1 MPPRESNAVYSR
13 AIDKALDLPVVSD
26 YWSEVAKITAP
37 IAPYLEE
44 GIKII
49 KDKADESLSEAIK
62 DKVGSCVTSLDTLAC
77 DGLDQL
83 TSAVPSLR
91 SPTPDLVE
99 TTKETANNYV
109 DMIEEYVASFGLAQF
124 GIRLV
129 DTGLAVLESPL
140 SLISTSICSK
150 VQDVRRHLRAV
161 RRAGAKRAGY
171 PCKEGPFLLQ
181 VANMFSLNF
190 MLGFLGIQLVGA
202 DEEPLASSAK
212 KESSSGL
219 LDKELEE
226 EDSEMD
232 PDCVLD
238 SEESDD
244 SLEYRYLKN
253 KMTEIKL
260 KELEEA
266 FQLFSVSRDGLITGG
281 EIKQLIES
289 VGGKMTEG
297 EARAL
302 VRQADRD
309 GDGAIDF
316 SEFSRL
322 WSDIRG
328 EGEEEVE
335 IREEFFRMD
344 SDNSGFI
351 TRDEMLSIILGCTH
365 FTSDKVEEAKK
376 CVADLDVDQDGRVS
390 YPEFLLVWKYRM

>member
-1 MPPRESNAVYSR
+1 MGVKELVPICSPVTMPPRESNAVYSR

-161 RRAGAKRAGY
+161 RRAGSKRAGY

-202 DEEPLASSAK
+202 DEEPLASSTK

-232 PDCVLD
+232 PDYVLD
-238 SEESDD
+238 SEERDD
-244 SLEYRYLKN
+244 SLEYRSE
-253 KMTEIKL
+253 TEL
-260 KELEEA
+260 EQDESQEMESEVEELEECPTTPNCA
-266 FQLFSVSRDGLITGG
+266 KVEHKIKKIMEEIDEESSSEDGSEVDELDDCPTTPNCAKVEHKIKKIT
-281 EIKQLIES
+281 
-289 VGGKMTEG
+289 
-297 EARAL
+297 
-302 VRQADRD
+302 
-309 GDGAIDF
+309 
-316 SEFSRL
+316 
-322 WSDIRG
+322 
-328 EGEEEVE
+328 EEEESSSEVDSQ
-335 IREEFFRMD
+335 EE
-344 SDNSGFI
+344 
-351 TRDEMLSIILGCTH
+351 DEVCNTP
-365 FTSDKVEEAKK
+365 KVANVEEAEELSDVETTNHYKQHYVET
-376 CVADLDVDQDGRVS
+376 CLDPTGL
-390 YPEFLLVWKYRM
+390 Y

>member
-1 MPPRESNAVYSR
+1 M
-13 AIDKALDLPVVSD
+13 
-26 YWSEVAKITAP
+26 ITAP

-129 DTGLAVLESPL
+129 DNGLAVLESPL

-219 LDKELEE
+219 LDKELEVE
-226 EDSEMD
+226 
-232 PDCVLD
+232 
-238 SEESDD
+238 
-244 SLEYRYLKN
+244 
-253 KMTEIKL
+253 
-260 KELEEA
+260 ELEECPTTPSCA
-266 FQLFSVSRDGLITGG
+266 KVEHKIKKIMEEIDEESSSEDGSEVDELDDCPTTPNCAKVEHKTKKIT
-281 EIKQLIES
+281 
-289 VGGKMTEG
+289 
-297 EARAL
+297 
-302 VRQADRD
+302 
-309 GDGAIDF
+309 
-316 SEFSRL
+316 
-322 WSDIRG
+322 
-328 EGEEEVE
+328 EEEESSSEVDSQ
-335 IREEFFRMD
+335 EE
-344 SDNSGFI
+344 
-351 TRDEMLSIILGCTH
+351 DEVCNTP
-365 FTSDKVEEAKK
+365 KVANVEEAEELSDVETTNHYKQHYVET
-376 CVADLDVDQDGRVS
+376 CLDPTGL
-390 YPEFLLVWKYRM
+390 Y

>member
-1 MPPRESNAVYSR
+1 MGAVIELVPICSPVTMPPRESNAVYSR

-44 GIKII
+44 GMKI
-49 KDKADESLSEAIK
+49 IK

-91 SPTPDLVE
+91 SPSPDLVE

-226 EDSEMD
+226 DSEMD
-232 PDCVLD
+232 PDYVLD

-244 SLEYRYLKN
+244 SLEYRSE
-253 KMTEIKL
+253 TEL
-260 KELEEA
+260 EQDESQEMESEVEELEECPTTPNCA
-266 FQLFSVSRDGLITGG
+266 KVEHKIKKIMEEIDEESSSEDGSEVDELDDCPTTLNCAKVEHKIKKIT
-281 EIKQLIES
+281 
-289 VGGKMTEG
+289 
-297 EARAL
+297 
-302 VRQADRD
+302 
-309 GDGAIDF
+309 
-316 SEFSRL
+316 
-322 WSDIRG
+322 
-328 EGEEEVE
+328 EEE
-335 IREEFFRMD
+335 EEEESSSEVD
-344 SDNSGFI
+344 SQEE
-351 TRDEMLSIILGCTH
+351 DEVCNTPKIAN
-365 FTSDKVEEAKK
+365 VEEAEELETTNHYKQHYVET
-376 CVADLDVDQDGRVS
+376 CLDPTGL
-390 YPEFLLVWKYRM
+390 Y

>member
-1 MPPRESNAVYSR
+1 MGAVIELVPICSPVTMPPRESNAVYSR

-44 GIKII
+44 GMKI
-49 KDKADESLSEAIK
+49 IK

-91 SPTPDLVE
+91 SPSPDLVE

-109 DMIEEYVASFGLAQF
+109 DMIEEYVASFGLAQY

-171 PCKEGPFLLQ
+171 PRKEGPFMLQ

-212 KESSSGL
+212 KESNSGL

-232 PDCVLD
+232 PDYVLD

-244 SLEYRYLKN
+244 SLEYRSE
-253 KMTEIKL
+253 TEL
-260 KELEEA
+260 EQDESQEMERGVEELEECPTTPNCA
-266 FQLFSVSRDGLITGG
+266 KVEHKIKKIMEEIDEESSSEDGSEVDELDDCPTTPNCAKMEHKIKKIT
-281 EIKQLIES
+281 
-289 VGGKMTEG
+289 
-297 EARAL
+297 
-302 VRQADRD
+302 
-309 GDGAIDF
+309 
-316 SEFSRL
+316 
-322 WSDIRG
+322 
-328 EGEEEVE
+328 EEEESSSEV
-335 IREEFFRMD
+335 D
-344 SDNSGFI
+344 SQEK
-351 TRDEMLSIILGCTH
+351 DEVCNTP
-365 FTSDKVEEAKK
+365 KVANVEEAEELSDVETTSHYKHHYVET
-376 CVADLDVDQDGRVS
+376 CLDPTGL
-390 YPEFLLVWKYRM
+390 Y

>member
-1 MPPRESNAVYSR
+1 MGAVKELVPIYSPVTMPPRESNAVYSR

-44 GIKII
+44 GMHII
-49 KDKADESLSEAIK
+49 KDKADGSLSEAIK

-109 DMIEEYVASFGLAQF
+109 DMIEEYVASFGLAQY

-140 SLISTSICSK
+140 SLISPSICSK

-171 PCKEGPFLLQ
+171 PRKEGPFMLQ

-202 DEEPLASSAK
+202 DEEPLAPCAK
-212 KESSSGL
+212 KETNSGL

-232 PDCVLD
+232 PDYVLD

-244 SLEYRYLKN
+244 SLEYRSE
-253 KMTEIKL
+253 TEL
-260 KELEEA
+260 EQDESQEMESEVEELEECPTTPNCA
-266 FQLFSVSRDGLITGG
+266 
-281 EIKQLIES
+281 
-289 VGGKMTEG
+289 
-297 EARAL
+297 
-302 VRQADRD
+302 
-309 GDGAIDF
+309 
-316 SEFSRL
+316 
-322 WSDIRG
+322 
-328 EGEEEVE
+328 
-335 IREEFFRMD
+335 
-344 SDNSGFI
+344 
-351 TRDEMLSIILGCTH
+351 
-365 FTSDKVEEAKK
+365 KVEHKIKK
-376 CVADLDVDQDGRVS
+376 IMEEIDEESSSEDGSDVDELDDCPTTPNCAKVEHKMKKRKAAPKLTVRRKMRCATLLRLLMLRKLKS
-390 YPEFLLVWKYRM
+390 CPMSKLLVTISSIMSRPA

>member
-1 MPPRESNAVYSR
+1 MGAVIELVPICSPVTMPPRESNAVYSR

-44 GIKII
+44 GMKI
-49 KDKADESLSEAIK
+49 IK

-91 SPTPDLVE
+91 SPSPDLVE

-109 DMIEEYVASFGLAQF
+109 DMIEECVASFGLAQY

-140 SLISTSICSK
+140 SLVSTSICSK

-226 EDSEMD
+226 DSEMD
-232 PDCVLD
+232 PDYVLD

-244 SLEYRYLKN
+244 SLEYRSE
-253 KMTEIKL
+253 TEL
-260 KELEEA
+260 EQDESQEMESEVEELEECPTTPNCA
-266 FQLFSVSRDGLITGG
+266 KVEHNIKKIMEEIDEESSSEDGSEVDELDDCPTTPNCAKVEHKTKKIT
-281 EIKQLIES
+281 
-289 VGGKMTEG
+289 
-297 EARAL
+297 
-302 VRQADRD
+302 
-309 GDGAIDF
+309 
-316 SEFSRL
+316 
-322 WSDIRG
+322 
-328 EGEEEVE
+328 EEEESSSEVDSQ
-335 IREEFFRMD
+335 EE
-344 SDNSGFI
+344 
-351 TRDEMLSIILGCTH
+351 DEVCNTP
-365 FTSDKVEEAKK
+365 KVANVEEAEELSDVETTNHYKQHYVET
-376 CVADLDVDQDGRVS
+376 CLDPTGL
-390 YPEFLLVWKYRM
+390 Y